1 MELVAAMRTQHACR
15 YYLPDAVP
23 ASVFY
28 RAIEAARF
36 GPQGGN
42 RQPVRYL
49 IVTDVAKRKQLAEW
63 YRVPWKAYIAAASTD
78 QQAIEAASGDEK
90 STQITVTNPAKALAD
105 ADHFAD
111 HFAEHPAIIVVLA
124 NLADTHPTDTDL
136 GRLSIVGGAS
146 VYPAAQNLCLALRD
160 QGVATTLTT
169 LLCMYE
175 PQIKEL
181 LGIPDE
187 LSTAAF
193 IVAGY
198 PAKPFPTT
206 LLRRPVEE
214 IAFVDSFDTPLTAP
228 SS

>member
-1 MELVAAMRTQHACR
+1 MELVDAMRSQHACR
-15 YYLPDAVP
+15 YYKPDAVP
-23 ASVFY
+23 EQVFY
-28 RAIEAARF
+28 QAVEAARF

-42 RQPVRYL
+42 RQPVRFL
-49 IVTDVAKRKQLAEW
+49 IVTDPAKKQQLAEW
-63 YRVPWKAYIAAASTD
+63 YLVPWKAYFAQASSTGDAIAA
-78 QQAIEAASGDEK
+78 ESGDVKATHIAMTNPEK
-90 STQITVTNPAKALAD
+90 SLAD
-105 ADHFAD
+105 ADHFAE
-111 HFAEHPAIIVVLA
+111 HYGEHPAIIVVLA
-124 NLADTHPTDTDL
+124 EIAETHPTDTDL

-146 VYPAAQNLCLALRD
+146 VYPAAQNLCLAFRD

-198 PAKPFPTT
+198 PAKPFPTR
-206 LLRRPVEE
+206 LFRRPVEE
-214 IAFVDSFDTPLTAP
+214 IAFLDSFDRPLSP
-228 SS
+228 G

>member
-1 MELVAAMRTQHACR
+1 V
-15 YYLPDAVP
+15 
-23 ASVFY
+23 S
-28 RAIEAARF
+28 
-36 GPQGGN
+36 
-42 RQPVRYL
+42 
-49 IVTDVAKRKQLAEW
+49 
-63 YRVPWKAYIAAASTD
+63 
-78 QQAIEAASGDEK
+78 
-90 STQITVTNPAKALAD
+90 NPEKALAD
-105 ADHFAD
+105 ADHFAE

-181 LGIPDE
+181 LGIPE
-187 LSTAAF
+187 NLSTAAF

-198 PAKPFPTT
+198 PAKPFPTK

-214 IAFVDSFDTPLTAP
+214 IAFVDTLDRPLTEPGATSGP
-228 SS
+228 SSGT